1 LAIAFNAVK
10 HSVGTLE
17 RIFEGQKY
25 NPYGLYLIR
34 IFQQHHWR
42 SLIIDDF
49 IPVRIISEPQEAVS
63 IHPAFLSVTV

>member
-1 LAIAFNAVK
+1 MAIAFNAVK

-42 SLIIDDF
+42 SLIVDDF
-49 IPVRIISEPQEAVS
+49 VPVKSISEPQEAS
-63 IHPAFLSVTV
+63 STYPAFLSIVV